1 MKITSQNGL
10 RMAVVG
16 LIAGLINGLL
26 GVGGGTIL
34 IPAMVFFFGIEQH
47 IAHGT
52 SLAVILPT
60 AIISTLIYQ
69 VNQNLDLQLAFQVA
83 ASGMIGGYIGAKL
96 MEHIPSRHLKKI
108 FGLFMIFA
116 GMRMLL

>member
-1 MKITSQNGL
+1 MKITPHNGL
-10 RMAVVG
+10 KLVIIG

-34 IPAMVFFFGIEQH
+34 IPAMVVFFGIEQH

-60 AIISTLIYQ
+60 AFISTLIYQ
-69 VNQNLDLQLAFQVA
+69 SNQNLDLQLALQVA
-83 ASGMIGGYIGAKL
+83 ASGMIGGFIGAKL
-96 MEHIPSRHLKKI
+96 MEHIPSQLLRKI

-116 GMRMLL
+116 GIRMLV